1 MTSIVAKKRTR
12 SGKKPQIIAL
22 AAEAFSERGY
32 SAASLRDIGQRAGVT
47 AASLYHHFENKE
59 DLLRAIVMDGADRLT
74 ETLKVEVT
82 RENDPR
88 ARLEQVIRA
97 HIAFTCENIE
107 VTKIILEEMRFLNE
121 VDFANMREKNYAILD
136 IYRACCVAAG
146 QPDLSPRILSK
157 ASGEIKDQYLDASKA
172 RNLLG
177 WAATTSLSTGLA
189 ATFDWYERFL
199 VSSR

>member
-1 MTSIVAKKRTR
+1 MTSIAAKKRTR

-74 ETLKVEVT
+74 ETLKVEVA

-88 ARLEQVIRA
+88 TRLEQVIRA

-136 IYRACCVAAG
+136 IYRGCLTELA
-146 QPDLSPRILSK
+146 K
-157 ASGEIKDQYLDASKA
+157 ASEPTAQI
-172 RNLLG
+172 NV
-177 WAATTSLSTGLA
+177 TTTAFLIISVVNGFNRWFRPSGKMGLKEAIDRSVEFVMAGLA
-189 ATFDWYERFL
+189 IH
-199 VSSR
+199 

>member
-1 MTSIVAKKRTR
+1 MTSIAAKKRTR

-59 DLLRAIVMDGADRLT
+59 DLLRAIVMDGSDRLA
-74 ETLKVEVT
+74 ETLKAELAKD
-82 RENDPR
+82 NHPR

-97 HIAFTCENIE
+97 HIAFTCENMQ

-136 IYRACCVAAG
+136 VYRACLAE
-146 QPDLSPRILSK
+146 LSK
-157 ASGEIKDQYLDASKA
+157 VSGAAQINTTTTAFLIISVVNGFNRWFRPSGKM
-172 RNLLG
+172 NLSQAIDRSVEFVMAG
-177 WAATTSLSTGLA
+177 LSGL
-189 ATFDWYERFL
+189 
-199 VSSR
+199 

>member
-1 MTSIVAKKRTR
+1 MTVIAAKKRTR

-74 ETLKVEVT
+74 ATLKAELEL
-82 RENDPR
+82 ENDPR
-88 ARLEQVIRA
+88 ARLERVIRS
-97 HIAFTCENIE
+97 HIAFTCENLQ

-136 IYRACCVAAG
+136 IYRACLAE
-146 QPDLSPRILSK
+146 LTE
-157 ASGEIKDQYLDASKA
+157 ASGAEAQT
-172 RNLLG
+172 NV
-177 WAATTSLSTGLA
+177 TTTAFLIISVVNGFNRWYRPSGKMGLNQAIDRSVEFIMTGLSI
-189 ATFDWYERFL
+189 L
-199 VSSR
+199 